1 MTNDEPTSSLRQRAE
16 ESARGKAVQSV
27 KNGED
32 LTLEEA
38 RRALHEL
45 AVHQIELEMQN
56 EELHRARTE
65 LCAERMRYFDLYN
78 LAPTGYLTLS
88 EKGLILEANLT
99 ATTLLDVVRWKIVT
113 LPITCF
119 IIPEDHDLF
128 YRYHLQLLETGEQ
141 NSCELRM
148 VKRDG
153 AAFWGYL
160 EATAAINSDGTP
172 VCHVILSDITQRKQV
187 EEALRVS
194 ERRFREIAENAQD
207 WIWETDTEGK
217 YTYANH
223 VVEKIVG
230 YTSEEILEHYFYDL
244 FHPDERESLKAAALA
259 AFALQKPFRD
269 FFNRNAH
276 KNGQTVWL
284 ATSGIPRFDAKGNF
298 LGYRGVDTNITER
311 KQAEDALRASDARYR
326 AVAQSAHDAIVTA
339 DSSGNIV
346 GWNHA
351 AERIFGYTEIEA
363 SGQPFAMLLPS
374 RFHDGRLGGMA
385 IMQANGEKHVIGKM
399 VEVEGRRKDGSEVSI
414 ELSLAEWQVA
424 EGRFTTAIIRDITQR
439 KALEE
444 QFRQVQKLESI
455 GQLAGGV
462 AHDFNNILAVI
473 MIRLSFLQ
481 KNACLDPE
489 TQELVADMAVDA
501 KRAANLTRQLLLF
514 SRRSV
519 MELELLDLNELV
531 FNLIKMLGRL
541 IGEHIAV
548 QFDRRKIQATV
559 EADAVMLEQVLM
571 NLSVNARDA
580 MPKGGRLT
588 LDIEPVRVDEAQTA
602 ENLNARPGQFVCL
615 SVTDTGCGMDEA
627 TLKRIFEPFFT
638 TKPIGRGTGLGLAT
652 VHGIVAQHKGWLDVK
667 SELGKGTL
675 FKVFLPASTKAILEP
690 THAEKRAAT
699 RGYETILLVEDV
711 ANLRQLVAKGLR
723 LLGYRVFEADNGH
736 TAMKLWQEHAHRIDL
751 LFTDMMMPEGMTGLD
766 LAEQM
771 KLEKNNLKVIV
782 SSGYNM
788 EMAGQGSP
796 TAGGIVYFQKPYEF
810 EVLSKTIRD
819 CLDRT

>member
-1 MTNDEPTSSLRQRAE
+1 
-16 ESARGKAVQSV
+16 
-27 KNGED
+27 
-32 LTLEEA
+32 
-38 RRALHEL
+38 
-45 AVHQIELEMQN
+45 
-56 EELHRARTE
+56 
-65 LCAERMRYFDLYN
+65 
-78 LAPTGYLTLS
+78 
-88 EKGLILEANLT
+88 
-99 ATTLLDVVRWKIVT
+99 
-113 LPITCF
+113 
-119 IIPEDHDLF
+119 
-128 YRYHLQLLETGEQ
+128 
-141 NSCELRM
+141 
-148 VKRDG
+148 
-153 AAFWGYL
+153 
-160 EATAAINSDGTP
+160 
-172 VCHVILSDITQRKQV
+172 
-187 EEALRVS
+187 
-194 ERRFREIAENAQD
+194 
-207 WIWETDTEGK
+207 
-217 YTYANH
+217 
-223 VVEKIVG
+223 
-230 YTSEEILEHYFYDL
+230 
-244 FHPDERESLKAAALA
+244 
-259 AFALQKPFRD
+259 
-269 FFNRNAH
+269 
-276 KNGQTVWL
+276 
-284 ATSGIPRFDAKGNF
+284 
-298 LGYRGVDTNITER
+298 
-311 KQAEDALRASDARYR
+311 
-326 AVAQSAHDAIVTA
+326 
-339 DSSGNIV
+339 
-346 GWNHA
+346 
-351 AERIFGYTEIEA
+351 
-363 SGQPFAMLLPS
+363 
-374 RFHDGRLGGMA
+374 
-385 IMQANGEKHVIGKM
+385 
-399 VEVEGRRKDGSEVSI
+399 
-414 ELSLAEWQVA
+414 
-424 EGRFTTAIIRDITQR
+424 
-439 KALEE
+439 
-444 QFRQVQKLESI
+444 
-455 GQLAGGV
+455 
-462 AHDFNNILAVI
+462 
-473 MIRLSFLQ
+473 
-481 KNACLDPE
+481 
-489 TQELVADMAVDA
+489 
-501 KRAANLTRQLLLF
+501 
-514 SRRSV
+514 

-751 LFTDMMMPEGMTGLD
+751 LFTDMTMPEGMTGLD